1 MQSRMMSLTLAATC
15 LMASG
20 IAMADPFDAKTV
32 PADARWVLHVD
43 GAALQQ
49 SAVWPMIQQRLD
61 SDPNAVQKI
70 KEFRAITRMN
80 FPQDFFSL
88 TMYGTSFDEKES
100 VIIVRGRADQQQ
112 MLGLL
117 QLNPS
122 YAAEAFGTH
131 DVLSW
136 EDNGKVMYGVF
147 ADADSAIISQSKQNL
162 QNALSVQDGK
172 APALAADSALA
183 HLGDAGV
190 MVGVAGHGV
199 AELARKHKAQSPI
212 ISLIEGA
219 WITVGADQQN
229 VLLKANAS
237 TVDPKKAEQMRGA
250 LEGFKNLAQL
260 MMGSKQQDA
269 RAQIVMGLLPALK
282 VTAAGSTAQLEWP
295 LPIADVKRLVE
306 TPGQQKVA
314 SEPAAA
320 AGAK

>member
-1 MQSRMMSLTLAATC
+1 MRNKMMSLTLAATC
-15 LMASG
+15 LIASG

-32 PADARWVLHVD
+32 PADAKWVLHVD
-43 GAALQQ
+43 GQTLQK
-49 SAVWPMIQQRLD
+49 SAIWPMIQQRLD
-61 SDPNAVQKI
+61 GDPNVVQKI

-100 VIIVRGRADQQQ
+100 VVMVRGRADQQQ
-112 MLGLL
+112 LLSLL

-136 EDNGKVMYGVF
+136 EDKGKVMYGVF
-147 ADADSAIISQSKQNL
+147 ADADSAIISQSKQNV
-162 QNALSVQDGK
+162 QNALSVKDGK
-172 APALAADSALA
+172 APALAADSAIA
-183 HLGDAGV
+183 HLGDPGV

-212 ISLIEGA
+212 INLIEGA
-219 WITVGADQQN
+219 WITAGADQQN
-229 VLLKANAS
+229 VLLKANVS
-237 TVDPKKAEQMRGA
+237 TLDAQKAEQMRGA

-260 MMGSKQQDA
+260 MIGGNRQDA

-282 VTAAGSTAQLEWP
+282 VTAAGSAAQLEWP
-295 LPIADVKRLVE
+295 MSIADVKRLVD
-306 TPGQQKVA
+306 TLGQHKA
-314 SEPAAA
+314 APEPAAA
-320 AGAK
+320 R